1 MRSTDFQQGNPP
13 SETKTKS
20 SDKMKLKLETGN
32 NESLARGIFR
42 NENGG
47 FTALTFSQSRRF
59 KTYAGAVRWMAKF
72 AA

>member
-1 MRSTDFQQGNPP
+1 M
-13 SETKTKS
+13 KTS
-20 SDKMKLKLETGN
+20 LKLETGN
-32 NESLARGIFR
+32 NESLARAIFR

>member
-1 MRSTDFQQGNPP
+1 MRLSGFKQGNPP

-20 SDKMKLKLETGN
+20 SRQMKLKLETGN
-32 NESLARGIFR
+32 NESLVRGIFR

>member
-1 MRSTDFQQGNPP
+1 LAPTQGATP
-13 SETKTKS
+13 SEQPDKT
-20 SDKMKLKLETGN
+20 MKTSLKLETGN
-32 NESLARGIFR
+32 NESLVRGIFR